1 MAIPKICGIET
12 EYGIIARGVDMSA
25 VAASSVLVNAYA
37 GRDFASTWD
46 FSAERPFVDA
56 REERSLGSS
65 FPEIEYQQANTV
77 LTNGARYYVDHAHP
91 EVSSPEC
98 RTALEAV
105 QWDLAADEIMR
116 RSMDKANGALA
127 DGAEIVVYKN
137 NSDGKGNSY
146 GCHENYLVDRGIPF
160 GRLAAAA
167 TVHFVT
173 RQVFCGAGK
182 LGTEAGHAVGGDMYQ
197 VSQRADFFEEEVGLE
212 TTVRRPIVNT
222 RDEPHAD
229 AARFRRLHVIV
240 GDANM
245 SEVATLL
252 KVGTTAI
259 VLSMIEDSVFP
270 MDLVLRSPVEAIR
283 RISAN
288 PGLTE
293 LVETAD
299 GRRMTALDIQ
309 HSILEHARTWTNR
322 FGLESVGVECGSLV
336 LDEWGRVLD
345 DLSRDPGSA
354 SDRVDWVA
362 KQTMIESYASSRDV
376 PRGDARLKAI
386 DIQYHDLRPGRTLA
400 DKADLRRLIDPVD
413 AMTAVAEPPVST
425 RAFFRGRVLARWP
438 ESVVAANWD
447 SLVLDVGAD
456 VLVRVPMDD
465 PLRGTHDLVARILDE
480 AATPADLV
488 RALEIRRDDMTA

>member
-12 EYGIIARGVDMSA
+12 EYGVLARGVDMSA
-25 VAASSVLVNAYA
+25 VAASTVLVNAYA
-37 GRDFASTWD
+37 GRDFSSTWD

-56 REERSLGSS
+56 REDRTFSSS

-105 QWDLAADEIMR
+105 RWDLAADEVMR
-116 RSMDKANGALA
+116 RSMLKSSEALG

-146 GCHENYLVDRGIPF
+146 GCHENYLVDRKVPF
-160 GRLAAAA
+160 GHLAAAIS
-167 TVHFVT
+167 VHFVT

-182 LGTEAGHAVGGDMYQ
+182 LGSEIGPVAGNGLFQ
-197 VSQRADFFEEEVGLE
+197 ISQRADFFEEEVGLE

-229 AARFRRLHVIV
+229 ATRYRRLHVIV

-259 VLSMIEDSVFP
+259 VLSMIEDSAFP

-283 RISAN
+283 RISSD
-288 PGLTE
+288 PGLTGA
-293 LVETAD
+293 VETVD
-299 GRRMTALDIQ
+299 GRRMTGLDIQ
-309 HSILEHARTWTNR
+309 RVLHERACIWAERH
-322 FGLESVGVECGSLV
+322 GLESVGVECGAFV
-336 LDEWGRVLD
+336 LEEWGRVLD
-345 DLSRDPGSA
+345 DLSRDPSTTK
-354 SDRVDWVA
+354 DRVDWVA
-362 KQTMIESYASSRDV
+362 KQILIEAYASTRGV
-376 PRGDARLKAI
+376 PRGDARLKMI
-386 DIQYHDLRPGRTLA
+386 DIQYHDLRPGRGLA
-400 DKADLRRLIDPVD
+400 EKAALRRLIDTDDVLS
-413 AMTAVAEPPVST
+413 AVVAPPMST
-425 RAFFRGRVLARWP
+425 RAYFRGRVLARWP
-438 ESVVAANWD
+438 GSVVAANWD

-465 PLRGTHDLVARILDE
+465 PLRGTHDLLAHILDE
-480 AATPADLV
+480 VATPADLV
-488 RALEIRRDDMTA
+488 RALGIRRDDTTA

>member
-12 EYGIIARGVDMSA
+12 EYGVLARGVDMSA
-25 VAASSVLVNAYA
+25 VAASTVLVNAYS
-37 GRDFASTWD
+37 GRDFVSAWD

-56 REERSLGSS
+56 REDRTFGSS

-105 QWDLAADEIMR
+105 KWDLAADEVMR
-116 RSMDKANGALA
+116 RSMMKSSEMLGV
-127 DGAEIVVYKN
+127 GAEIVVYKN

-146 GCHENYLVDRGIPF
+146 GCHENYLVDRKVPF
-160 GRLAAAA
+160 GHLAAAIS
-167 TVHFVT
+167 VHFVT

-182 LGTEAGHAVGGDMYQ
+182 IGRENGPAVDNDLFQ

-229 AARFRRLHVIV
+229 ATRYRRLHVIV

-252 KVGTTAI
+252 KIGTTAI
-259 VLSMIEDSVFP
+259 VLSMIEDFAFP

-283 RISAN
+283 RISAD
-288 PGLTE
+288 PGLTGT
-293 LVETAD
+293 VETVD

-309 HSILEHARTWTNR
+309 HVLHEHACMWAERH
-322 FGLESVGVECGSLV
+322 GLESVGVECGTQV

-345 DLSRDPGSA
+345 DLSRDPTTTR
-354 SDRVDWVA
+354 DRVDWVA
-362 KQTMIESYASSRDV
+362 KQHLIEAYASTRSV
-376 PRGDARLKAI
+376 PRGDARLKMI
-386 DIQYHDLRPGRTLA
+386 DIQYHDLRPGRGLA
-400 DKADLRRLIDPVD
+400 NKAALSRLIHTDDVMSAVVDPP
-413 AMTAVAEPPVST
+413 AST
-425 RAFFRGRVLARWP
+425 RAYFRGRVLARWP
-438 ESVVAANWD
+438 EAVVAANWD

-456 VLVRVPMDD
+456 SLVRVPMDD

-480 AATPADLV
+480 AATPGDLV
-488 RALEIRRDDMTA
+488 RALGIRRDDMTA

>member
-12 EYGIIARGVDMSA
+12 EYGVLARGVEMSA
-25 VAASSVLVNAYA
+25 VAASSILVNAYA

-56 REERSLGSS
+56 REDRVFGST

-77 LTNGARYYVDHAHP
+77 LTNGARFYVDHAHP

-105 QWDLAADEIMR
+105 RWDVAADEVMR
-116 RSMDKANGALA
+116 RSMTKASDALG
-127 DGAEIVVYKN
+127 DSAEIVVYKN

-146 GCHENYLVDRGIPF
+146 GCHENYLVDRMIPF
-160 GRLAAAA
+160 GHLAAAITA
-167 TVHFVT
+167 HFVT

-182 LGTEAGHAVGGDMYQ
+182 LGSEVGPSVDGRLFQ
-197 VSQRADFFEEEVGLE
+197 VSQRAEFFEEEVGLE

-229 AARFRRLHVIV
+229 ASRFRRLHVIV

-245 SEVATLL
+245 SEFATLL

-259 VLSMIEDSVFP
+259 VLAMIEDSFFP
-270 MDLVLRSPVEAIR
+270 IDLVLRAPVEAIR

-288 PGLTE
+288 PRLSE
-293 LVETAD
+293 SVETVD

-309 HSILEHARTWTNR
+309 HVLHERACMWAERH
-322 FGLESVGVECGSLV
+322 GLESVGVECGRLV

-345 DLSRDPGSA
+345 DLSNDPETA
-354 SDRVDWVA
+354 RDRVDWVA
-362 KQTMIESYASSRDV
+362 KQTMIESYAST
-376 PRGDARLKAI
+376 RGVLPADARLKAI

-400 DKADLRRLIDPVD
+400 DKAGLRRLIDPDDVIS
-413 AMTAVAEPPVST
+413 AVTDPPAST
-425 RAFFRGRVLARWP
+425 RAFFRGSVLARWP
-438 ESVVAANWD
+438 EAVVAANWD

-465 PLRGTHDLVARILDE
+465 PLRGTHDLVSQILDA

-488 RALEIRRDDMTA
+488 RALGIRRDDMTA

>member
-12 EYGIIARGVDMSA
+12 EYGILARGVDMSA
-25 VAASSVLVNAYA
+25 VAASTILVNAYA

-56 REERSLGSS
+56 REELRFGSS

-77 LTNGARYYVDHAHP
+77 LTNGARFYVDHAHP

-105 QWDLAADEIMR
+105 RWDVAADEIMR
-116 RSMDKANGALA
+116 RSMTKASDALG

-146 GCHENYLVDRGIPF
+146 GCHENYLVDRTIPF
-160 GRLAAAA
+160 GMLAAAVTA
-167 TVHFVT
+167 HFVT

-182 LGTEAGHAVGGDMYQ
+182 LGREVGTSIDGDRFQ
-197 VSQRADFFEEEVGLE
+197 VSQRAEFFEEEVGLE

-229 AARFRRLHVIV
+229 ATRFRRLHVIV

-259 VLSMIEDSVFP
+259 VLAMIEDSVFP
-270 MDLVLRSPVEAIR
+270 MDLILRAPVDAIR
-283 RISAN
+283 RISAD

-293 LVETAD
+293 AVETAD
-299 GRRMTALDIQ
+299 GRFMTALEIQ
-309 HSILEHARTWTNR
+309 LVLHERACTWAERN
-322 FGLESVGVECGSLV
+322 GLEAVGVECGNLV
-336 LDEWGRVLD
+336 LEEWGRVLD
-345 DLSRDPGSA
+345 DLSRDPA
-354 SDRVDWVA
+354 AARDRVDWVA
-362 KQTMIESYASSRDV
+362 KQTMIESYSSTRGAA
-376 PRGDARLKAI
+376 PGDARLKAI

-400 DKADLRRLIDPVD
+400 DKAGLRRLIDTD
-413 AMTAVAEPPVST
+413 AVMSAVTEPPVST

-438 ESVVAANWD
+438 EAVVAANWD

-465 PLRGTHDLVARILDE
+465 PLRGTHDHVARIVE
-480 AATPADLV
+480 ESATPADLV
-488 RALEIRRDDMTA
+488 RSLGIRRDDMTA